1 MMENEN
7 SNNHNND
14 VELVIITGMSGAG
27 KTVAMQSFEDL
38 GFYCIDNL
46 PPELLVTF
54 LDLMMK
60 SDNPMRRIAAVM
72 DTRGGDLFDS
82 LIGALDDLLQAE
94 GVSSRILFL
103 DANDEALVKRYKES
117 RRSHPL
123 SEGGLLLE
131 GIRKERILL
140 SELKGRSRSIYDTS
154 NLLPRELREKII
166 AEFSSRKDSVFTL
179 NFISFGFKHG
189 MPIDADVVFD
199 VRFLPNPF
207 YIKELKPKTGLDS
220 EVSEYVLKWGETQ
233 ILLQKLTDLFKFLI
247 PQYKNEGKSQVI
259 IAFGCTG
266 GQHRSVTLAEYFG
279 AYFNEEYRTF
289 ITHRDIEKRKG

>member
-1 MMENEN
+1 MIDNETVV
-7 SNNHNND
+7 ND

-27 KTVAMQSFEDL
+27 RTVAMQSFEDL

-60 SDNPMRRIAAVM
+60 SENQMRRIAAVM

-82 LIGALDDLLQAE
+82 LIGALDELLHTV
-94 GVSSRILFL
+94 GVSYQILFL
-103 DANDEALVKRYKES
+103 EADDKTLVRRYKES

-123 SEGGLLLE
+123 SEGGLPLA
-131 GIRKERILL
+131 GIRKERLLL
-140 SELKGRSRSIYDTS
+140 SELKGRSRSIYNTS
-154 NLLPRELREKII
+154 SLKPKELREKII
-166 AEFSSRKDSVFTL
+166 SEFSSNGDSGFTV

-207 YIKELKPKTGLDS
+207 YVQELKSKTGLEK
-220 EVSEYVLKWGETQ
+220 EVYDYVLKWKDTQ
-233 ILLQKLTDLFKFLI
+233 ILIDKLTDLFKFIL
-247 PQYKNEGKSQVI
+247 PQYKNEGKSQVV

-266 GQHRSVTLAEYFG
+266 GQHRSVTLARFFG
-279 AYFNEEYRTF
+279 ERFKDEYRTF
-289 ITHRDIEKRKG
+289 ITHGDIEKRKG

>member
-1 MMENEN
+1 MTDKN
-7 SNNHNND
+7 SKNDD

-54 LDLMMK
+54 LDLMIKSHNRMK
-60 SDNPMRRIAAVM
+60 RIVAVM

-82 LIGALDDLLQAE
+82 LIGALDDLLRME

-103 DANDEALVKRYKES
+103 EANDETLVRRYKES

-123 SEGGLLLE
+123 SPGGLLLE
-131 GIRKERILL
+131 GIRKERHLL
-140 SELKGRSRSIYDTS
+140 SELKGRARSIYNTS
-154 NLLPRELREKII
+154 DQHPRELREKII
-166 AEFSSRKDSVFTL
+166 AEFSTSTDDVFTV
-179 NFISFGFKHG
+179 NFLSFGFKHG

-207 YIKELKPKTGLDS
+207 YIKELKPKTGLEK
-220 EVSEYVLKWGETQ
+220 EVSSYVLKWGETQ
-233 ILLQKLTDLFKFLI
+233 MLIDKLTDLFKFLI
-247 PQYKNEGKSQVI
+247 PQYKNEGKSQVV

-266 GQHRSVTLAEYFG
+266 GQHRSVTLAEFFG
-279 AYFNEEYRTF
+279 ERFHDEYRTF
-289 ITHRDIEKRKG
+289 ITHRDIKKKRS

>member
-1 MMENEN
+1 MEKEKPN
-7 SNNHNND
+7 SD
-14 VELVIITGMSGAG
+14 VEVVIITGMSGAG

-46 PPELLVTF
+46 PPELMVTF
-54 LDLMMK
+54 LNLMMRSETK
-60 SDNPMRRIAAVM
+60 MRRIAAVM

-82 LIGALDDLLQAE
+82 LIGALDELNQLE
-94 GVSSRILFL
+94 GVSVKLLFL
-103 DANDEALVKRYKES
+103 DAEDETLVRRYKET

-123 SEGGLLLE
+123 AEGGLPLT
-131 GIRKERILL
+131 GIRKERLLL
-140 SELKGRSRSIYDTS
+140 SELKGRARSIYNTS
-154 NLLPRELREKII
+154 KLKPRELREKIM
-166 AEFSSRKDSVFTL
+166 AEFSAKGSTLFTV

-199 VRFLPNPF
+199 VRFLPNPY
-207 YIKELKPKTGLDS
+207 YIQELKPKTGLES
-220 EVSEYVLKWGETQ
+220 EVSEYVLKWNDTQ
-233 ILLQKLTDLFKFLI
+233 MLIEKLTDLFKFLI
-247 PQYKNEGKSQVI
+247 PQYKNEGKSQVV

-279 AYFNEEYRTF
+279 NRFKEEYRTI

>member
-1 MMENEN
+1 MTRMEKEKPN
-7 SNNHNND
+7 SD
-14 VELVIITGMSGAG
+14 VEVVIITGMSGAG

-46 PPELLVTF
+46 PPELMVTF
-54 LDLMMK
+54 LNLMMRSETK
-60 SDNPMRRIAAVM
+60 MRRIAAVM

-82 LIGALDDLLQAE
+82 LIGALDELNQLE
-94 GVSSRILFL
+94 GVSVKLLFL
-103 DANDEALVKRYKES
+103 DAEDETLVRRYKET

-123 SEGGLLLE
+123 AEGGLPLT
-131 GIRKERILL
+131 GIRKERLLL
-140 SELKGRSRSIYDTS
+140 SELKGRARSIYNTS
-154 NLLPRELREKII
+154 KLKPRELREKIM
-166 AEFSSRKDSVFTL
+166 AEFSAKGSTLFTV

-199 VRFLPNPF
+199 VRFLPNPY
-207 YIKELKPKTGLDS
+207 YIQELKPKTGLES
-220 EVSEYVLKWGETQ
+220 EVSEYVLKWNDTQ
-233 ILLQKLTDLFKFLI
+233 MLIEKLTDLFKFLI
-247 PQYKNEGKSQVI
+247 PQYKNEGKSQVV

-279 AYFNEEYRTF
+279 NRFKEEYRTI

>member
-1 MMENEN
+1 MTEKNTY
-7 SNNHNND
+7 ND

-38 GFYCIDNL
+38 GFYCIDDL

-60 SDNPMRRIAAVM
+60 SENKMRRIAAVM

-82 LIGALDDLLQAE
+82 LIGALDKLLATE

-103 DANDEALVKRYKES
+103 DADDETLVKRYKES

-123 SEGGLLLE
+123 SEGGLPLE
-131 GIRKERILL
+131 GIQKERDLL
-140 SELKGRSRSIYDTS
+140 SELRGRARSIYNTS
-154 NLLPRELREKII
+154 DILPRALREKII
-166 AEFSSRKDSVFTL
+166 AEFSSETDTVFTV
-179 NFISFGFKHG
+179 NFVSFGFKHG

-207 YIKELKPKTGLDS
+207 YVEDLKPKTGLQS
-220 EVSEYVLKWGETQ
+220 EVSDYVLKWSETQ
-233 ILLQKLTDLFKFLI
+233 ILIEKLTDLFKFLI
-247 PQYKNEGKSQVI
+247 PQYKNEGKSQVV

-279 AYFNEEYRTF
+279 KRFNEEYQTL
-289 ITHRDIEKRKG
+289 ITHRDIKKRKG

>member
-1 MMENEN
+1 MENELPN
-7 SNNHNND
+7 SD

-60 SDNPMRRIAAVM
+60 SENKMRRIAAVM
-72 DTRGGDLFDS
+72 DTRGGDLFDA
-82 LIGALDDLLQAE
+82 LIGALDNLLKMD
-94 GVSSRILFL
+94 GVSTKLLFL
-103 DANDEALVKRYKES
+103 DADDETLVRRYKET

-123 SEGGLLLE
+123 AVGGLPLT
-131 GIRKERILL
+131 GIRKERNLL
-140 SELKGRSRSIYDTS
+140 TELRGRARSIYNTSELK
-154 NLLPRELREKII
+154 PRELREKIMST
-166 AEFSSRKDSVFTL
+166 FSSTGDTSFTL

-199 VRFLPNPF
+199 VRFLPNPY
-207 YIKELKPKTGLDS
+207 YIEDLKPLTGLEK
-220 EVSEYVLKWGETQ
+220 EVYEYVLKWNDTQ
-233 ILLQKLTDLFKFLI
+233 VLIEKLTDLFKFII
-247 PQYKNEGKSQVI
+247 PQYKNEGKSQVV

-266 GQHRSVTLAEYFG
+266 GQHRSVSLAEYFG
-279 AYFNEEYRTF
+279 NRFKEEYKTL
-289 ITHRDIEKRKG
+289 ITHRDVEKRKG

>member
-1 MMENEN
+1 MGLAEVKNYN
-7 SNNHNND
+7 DD

-60 SDNPMRRIAAVM
+60 SENKMRRIAAVM

-82 LIGALDDLLQAE
+82 LIGALDELSRTN
-94 GVSSRILFL
+94 GVSWRILFL
-103 DANDEALVKRYKES
+103 DADDETLVRRYKES

-123 SEGGLLLE
+123 AEGGLPLT
-131 GIRKERILL
+131 GIQKERELL
-140 SELKGRSRSIYDTS
+140 SELRGHARSIYNTS
-154 NLLPRELREKII
+154 NLLPRKLREKII
-166 AEFSSRKDSVFTL
+166 EEFSTKQDTIFTV

-199 VRFLPNPF
+199 IRFLPNPF
-207 YIKELKPKTGLDS
+207 YIEDLRPKTGLQS
-220 EVSEYVLKWGETQ
+220 EVSEYVLKWGETKQ
-233 ILLQKLTDLFKFLI
+233 LIEKLTDLFKFLI
-247 PQYKNEGKSQVI
+247 PQYKNEGKSQVV

-266 GQHRSVTLAEYFG
+266 GQHRSVTFAEHFGKYFQ
-279 AYFNEEYRTF
+279 EEYKTL
-289 ITHRDIEKRKG
+289 ITHRDIQLRKG

>member
-1 MMENEN
+1 MTENEN
-7 SNNHNND
+7 TNHNND

-131 GIRKERILL
+131 GIRKERLLL

-166 AEFSSRKDSVFTL
+166 GEFSSRKDSVFTL

-220 EVSEYVLKWGETQ
+220 EVYEYVLKWGETQ
-233 ILLQKLTDLFKFLI
+233 MLLQKLTDLFKFLI

-279 AYFNEEYRTF
+279 NHFNEEYRTF

>member
-1 MMENEN
+1 MTEKNTYN
-7 SNNHNND
+7 DD

-60 SDNPMRRIAAVM
+60 SENKMRRIAAVM
-72 DTRGGDLFDS
+72 DTRGGNLFDS
-82 LIGALDDLLQAE
+82 LIGALDKLLGTE

-103 DANDEALVKRYKES
+103 DADDETLVRRYKES

-123 SEGGLLLE
+123 SEGGLPLE
-131 GIRKERILL
+131 GIQKERDLL
-140 SELKGRSRSIYDTS
+140 SELRGRARSIYNTS
-154 NLLPRELREKII
+154 NILPRALREKII
-166 AEFSSRKDSVFTL
+166 AEFSSGIDTVFTV
-179 NFISFGFKHG
+179 NFVSFGFKHG

-207 YIKELKPKTGLDS
+207 YVEELKPKTGLQK
-220 EVSEYVLKWGETQ
+220 EVSDYVLKWGETQ
-233 ILLQKLTDLFKFLI
+233 ILIEKLSDLFKFLI
-247 PQYKNEGKSQVI
+247 PQYKNEGKSQVV

-266 GQHRSVTLAEYFG
+266 GQHRSVTLAEFFG
-279 AYFNEEYRTF
+279 ERFGDEYQSL
-289 ITHRDIEKRKG
+289 ITHRDIKKRKG

>member
-1 MMENEN
+1 MTEEKKYQD
-7 SNNHNND
+7 D

-54 LDLMMK
+54 LDLMVK
-60 SDNPMRRIAAVM
+60 SENKMRRIAAVM

-82 LIGALDDLLQAE
+82 LLGALDELSGKK
-94 GVSSRILFL
+94 GVSWRILFL
-103 DANDEALVKRYKES
+103 DADDETLVRRYKES

-123 SEGGLLLE
+123 AEGGLPLT
-131 GIRKERILL
+131 GIQKERKLL
-140 SELKGRSRSIYDTS
+140 TKLRGRARSIYNTS
-154 NLLPRELREKII
+154 HILPRKLREKIVD
-166 AEFSSRKDSVFTL
+166 EFSTNQDALFTV

-199 VRFLPNPF
+199 IRFLPNPF
-207 YIKELKPKTGLDS
+207 YIEELRPKTGLDS
-220 EVSEYVLKWGETQ
+220 EVYDYVLKWSETNQ
-233 ILLQKLTDLFKFLI
+233 LIEKLTDLFKFLI
-247 PQYKNEGKSQVI
+247 PQYKNEGKSQVV

-279 AYFNEEYRTF
+279 GHFKDEYKTM
-289 ITHRDIEKRKG
+289 ITHRDIHLRKH

>member
-1 MMENEN
+1 MTEVEAPN
-7 SNNHNND
+7 SD
-14 VELVIITGMSGAG
+14 VEIVIITGMSGAG

-60 SDNPMRRIAAVM
+60 SENRMRRIAAVM

-82 LIGALDDLLQAE
+82 LIGALDNLLRME

-103 DANDEALVKRYKES
+103 DAEDETLVRRYKET

-123 SEGGLLLE
+123 AEGGLPLA
-131 GIRKERILL
+131 GIQKERLLL
-140 SELKGRSRSIYDTS
+140 SEMKGRARTIINTS
-154 NLLPRELREKII
+154 KLKPRALREKII
-166 AEFSSRKDSVFTL
+166 SEFSSKEDISFTL
-179 NFISFGFKHG
+179 NFLSFGFKHG

-207 YIKELKPKTGLDS
+207 YIQELKPKTGLEK
-220 EVSEYVLKWGETQ
+220 EVYDYVLKWNDTQ
-233 ILLQKLTDLFKFLI
+233 MLIDKLTDLFKFLI
-247 PQYKNEGKSQVI
+247 PQYKNEGKSQVV

-279 AYFNEEYRTF
+279 GRFKEEYRTL
-289 ITHRDIEKRKG
+289 ITHRDIEKRKD

>member
-1 MMENEN
+1 MTEEKVYNG
-7 SNNHNND
+7 D

-60 SDNPMRRIAAVM
+60 SGNRMRRIAAVM
-72 DTRGGDLFDS
+72 DMRGGDLFDS
-82 LIGALDDLLQAE
+82 LLGALDNLLKTE
-94 GVSSRILFL
+94 GVSSQILFL
-103 DANDEALVKRYKES
+103 EADDETLVKRYKES

-123 SEGGLLLE
+123 SVGGLLLE
-131 GIRKERILL
+131 GIQKERYLL
-140 SELKGRSRSIYDTS
+140 SELKGRSRSIYNTS
-154 NLLPRELREKII
+154 NLLPRQLKEKIN
-166 AEFSSRKDSVFTL
+166 AEFSSSGDTVFTV

-207 YIKELKPKTGLDS
+207 YIKELRSKTGLQN
-220 EVSEYVLKWGETQ
+220 EVSSYVLKWAETQ
-233 ILLQKLTDLFKFLI
+233 LLIEKLTDLFKFLI
-247 PQYKNEGKSQVI
+247 PQYKNEGKSQAV

-279 AYFNEEYRTF
+279 EAFKDEFKTS

>member
-1 MMENEN
+1 MGMTEIEAPN
-7 SNNHNND
+7 SD
-14 VELVIITGMSGAG
+14 VEIVIITGMSGAG

-60 SDNPMRRIAAVM
+60 SENRMRRIAAVM
-72 DTRGGDLFDS
+72 DTRGGDLFDA
-82 LIGALDDLLQAE
+82 LIGALDNLLRME

-103 DANDEALVKRYKES
+103 DAEDETLVRRYKET

-123 SEGGLLLE
+123 AEGGLPLA
-131 GIRKERILL
+131 GIQKERLL
-140 SELKGRSRSIYDTS
+140 LTEMKGRARTIINTS
-154 NLLPRELREKII
+154 NLKPRALREKIMS
-166 AEFSSRKDSVFTL
+166 EFSSKEDLGFTL

-207 YIKELKPKTGLDS
+207 YIQELKPKTGLEK
-220 EVSEYVLKWGETQ
+220 EVYDYVLKWSDTQ
-233 ILLQKLTDLFKFLI
+233 ILIDKLTDLFKFLI
-247 PQYKNEGKSQVI
+247 PQYKNEGKSQVV

-266 GQHRSVTLAEYFG
+266 GQHRSVTLAEFFG
-279 AYFNEEYRTF
+279 GRFKEEYRTI
-289 ITHRDIEKRKG
+289 ITHRDIEKRKD

>member
-1 MMENEN
+1 MGMTEVEAPN
-7 SNNHNND
+7 SD
-14 VELVIITGMSGAG
+14 VEIVIITGMSGAG

-60 SDNPMRRIAAVM
+60 SENRMRRIAAVM

-82 LIGALDDLLQAE
+82 LIGALDNLLRME

-103 DANDEALVKRYKES
+103 DAEDETLVRRYKET

-123 SEGGLLLE
+123 AEGGLPLE
-131 GIRKERILL
+131 GIQKERLLL
-140 SELKGRSRSIYDTS
+140 SEMRGRARTIINTS
-154 NLLPRELREKII
+154 NLKPRALREKII
-166 AEFSSRKDSVFTL
+166 AEFSTQEDISFTL
-179 NFISFGFKHG
+179 NFMSFGFKHG

-207 YIKELKPKTGLDS
+207 YIQELKPKTGLEK
-220 EVSEYVLKWGETQ
+220 EVYDYVLKWNDTQ
-233 ILLQKLTDLFKFLI
+233 MLIDKLTDLFKFLI
-247 PQYKNEGKSQVI
+247 PQYKNEGKSQVV

-266 GQHRSVTLAEYFG
+266 GQHRSVTLAEFFG
-279 AYFNEEYRTF
+279 GRFKEEYRTF
-289 ITHRDIEKRKG
+289 ITHRDIEKRKD

>member
-1 MMENEN
+1 M
-7 SNNHNND
+7 
-14 VELVIITGMSGAG
+14 
-27 KTVAMQSFEDL
+27 
-38 GFYCIDNL
+38 
-46 PPELLVTF
+46 
-54 LDLMMK
+54 
-60 SDNPMRRIAAVM
+60 
-72 DTRGGDLFDS
+72 
-82 LIGALDDLLQAE
+82 
-94 GVSSRILFL
+94 
-103 DANDEALVKRYKES
+103 
-117 RRSHPL
+117 
-123 SEGGLLLE
+123 LLE
-131 GIRKERILL
+131 GIRKERLLL
-140 SELKGRSRSIYDTS
+140 SELRGRARSIYNTS

-199 VRFLPNPF
+199 IRFLPNPF
-207 YIKELKPKTGLDS
+207 YIKELKPKTGLDH

-233 ILLQKLTDLFKFLI
+233 MLLQKLSDLFKFLI

-279 AYFNEEYRTF
+279 QQFDEEYRTF

>member
-1 MMENEN
+1 MGMTEVEAPN
-7 SNNHNND
+7 SD
-14 VELVIITGMSGAG
+14 VEIVIITGMSGAG

-60 SDNPMRRIAAVM
+60 SENRMRRIAAVM
-72 DTRGGDLFDS
+72 DTRGGNLFDS
-82 LIGALDDLLQAE
+82 LIGALDNLLRME

-103 DANDEALVKRYKES
+103 DAEDETLVRRYKET

-123 SEGGLLLE
+123 AEGGLPLE
-131 GIRKERILL
+131 GIQKERLLL
-140 SELKGRSRSIYDTS
+140 SEMRGRARTIINTS
-154 NLLPRELREKII
+154 NLKPRALREKII
-166 AEFSSRKDSVFTL
+166 SEFSSQEDISFTL
-179 NFISFGFKHG
+179 NFLSFGFKHG

-207 YIKELKPKTGLDS
+207 YIQELKPKTGLEK
-220 EVSEYVLKWGETQ
+220 EVYDYVLKWNDTQ
-233 ILLQKLTDLFKFLI
+233 MLIDKLTDLFKFLI
-247 PQYKNEGKSQVI
+247 PQYKNEGKSQVV

-266 GQHRSVTLAEYFG
+266 GQHRSVTLAEFFG
-279 AYFNEEYRTF
+279 GRFKEEYRTF
-289 ITHRDIEKRKG
+289 ITHRDIEKRKD

>member
-1 MMENEN
+1 MTEKNTY
-7 SNNHNND
+7 ND

-60 SDNPMRRIAAVM
+60 SENKMRRIAAVM

-82 LIGALDDLLQAE
+82 LIGALDKLVATE

-103 DANDEALVKRYKES
+103 DADDETLVKRYKES

-123 SEGGLLLE
+123 SEGGLPLE
-131 GIRKERILL
+131 GIQKERDLL
-140 SELKGRSRSIYDTS
+140 SELRGRARSIYNTS
-154 NLLPRELREKII
+154 NILPRALREKII
-166 AEFSSRKDSVFTL
+166 AEFSSGIDTVFTV
-179 NFISFGFKHG
+179 NFVSFGFKHG

-207 YIKELKPKTGLDS
+207 YVEELKPKTGLQS
-220 EVSEYVLKWGETQ
+220 EVSDYVLKWSETQ
-233 ILLQKLTDLFKFLI
+233 ILIEKLTDLFKFLI
-247 PQYKNEGKSQVI
+247 PQYKNEGKSQVV

-266 GQHRSVTLAEYFG
+266 GQHRSVTLAEFFG
-279 AYFNEEYRTF
+279 KRFDEEYHSL
-289 ITHRDIEKRKG
+289 IAHRDIKKRKG

>member
-1 MMENEN
+1 MTENEN
-7 SNNHNND
+7 SNHNND

-82 LIGALDDLLQAE
+82 LIGAFDDLLQAE

-131 GIRKERILL
+131 GIRKERLLL

-279 AYFNEEYRTF
+279 NYFDEEYRTF